1 MLSCCACTCSTYRD
15 RLRREHGAQLLRVRW
30 YGHRDASAR
39 TQRLWVERKTHRER
53 WTGETSVKV
62 HEGRHLSCRVCV
74 TVMRL

>member
-1 MLSCCACTCSTYRD
+1 MDRVYTTPLLSCCACLHSTYRD

-30 YGHRDASAR
+30 YGHRDAGAR

-62 HEGRHLSCRVCV
+62 HSIVQRH
-74 TVMRL
+74 T

>member
-1 MLSCCACTCSTYRD
+1 MCSTYRD

-62 HEGRHLSCRVCV
+62 HGIVQRH
-74 TVMRL
+74 M